1 MKLKPGAIDWLR
13 DRFIIHQGNNGRNGA
28 VFLVDDVLQQ
38 VRGQGKTTLIRVIPL
53 EDYWPDN
60 SGKLPETI
68 RYSIANLPPELL
80 QMSSNEQC
88 FHTPIFALFDP
99 ETSET
104 YTAPEEFDQETN
116 QKGKKTMSMNLKA
129 AAAIVLEDVTTIK
142 VAMGTDT
149 NPQTYTYL
157 IPREV
162 VKHLT
167 EADIEKGVWV
177 VREGTKKNSLAI
189 AQVISVDETPDID
202 LNRDTE
208 WKWAFQ
214 LIDTSLR
221 DKMVERTERL
231 YKQLQE
237 KQRERSQQGILAALG
252 ITKDDLLAI
261 ESK

>member
-202 LNRDTE
+202 LSRDTE

-221 DKMVERTERL
+221 DKMVERTEKL

>member
-13 DRFIIHQGNNGRNGA
+13 DRFIIHQGANGRNGA

-38 VRGQGKTTLIRVIPL
+38 VRGQGKATLIRVIPL
-53 EDYWPDN
+53 EDYWPEN
-60 SGKLPETI
+60 QGKLPETI

-80 QMSSNEQC
+80 QMSSNEQY

-99 ETSET
+99 ETGET
-104 YTAPEEFDQETN
+104 YTAPEEFNQETN
-116 QKGKKTMSMNLKA
+116 LKGKKTMSMNLKA

-142 VAMGTDT
+142 VSMPTANDCRE
-149 NPQTYTYL
+149 YTYL
-157 IPREV
+157 VPREV
-162 VKHLT
+162 VAHLT
-167 EADIEKGVWV
+167 EQDIEIGVWAV
-177 VREGTKKNSLAI
+177 TEGQKRTSLAI
-189 AQVISVDETPDID
+189 RQIISVDETPDID

-214 LIDTSLR
+214 LVDTSLR
-221 DKMVERTERL
+221 DQMVSRTEKL

-252 ITKDDLLAI
+252 LTKDDLLAL